1 MVEDVSLYLSSE
13 DHVLAS
19 LKQSKGQWEENQGS
33 ENQRGSGHGHT
44 WGTQQGGH
52 SFSFVL
58 TFCLFLC
65 FLLVCLFSWVFLSLS
80 PPSVSES
87 SRDMRRRFGV
97 GL

>member
-65 FLLVCLFSWVFLSLS
+65 FLLVCLVGCFCPFLLLLCLR
-80 PPSVSES
+80 VA
-87 SRDMRRRFGV
+87 GI
-97 GL
+97 